1 MVAPADACQTLR
13 GGTELPLSAQVH
25 ALRPWALTPGWTL
38 QPGPGMVS
46 RGCSLL
52 RCVLPDRLEETA
64 SCTGRP
70 LSELTPS
77 HPERKA
83 ERENSFQP
91 VSRMSRADPSGLL
104 PPGAHGLAC
113 SSLGS
118 PALDLAR
125 PSPDRGGEGWSWAW
139 SQQSPLAHECSGL
152 PGSAPPMPVLWAGLF
167 WELCHV
173 SQSAALP
180 FHLLALPSYLLLSLP
195 TCWLCEVGGFLF
207 ALGFGFH
214 VLEEERV
221 TRQCCRMCEA
231 FGTVP
236 DVSFMHV
243 FGVCCSQSFAQAIR
257 EHLCW

>member
-1 MVAPADACQTLR
+1 
-13 GGTELPLSAQVH
+13 
-25 ALRPWALTPGWTL
+25 
-38 QPGPGMVS
+38 
-46 RGCSLL
+46 
-52 RCVLPDRLEETA
+52 
-64 SCTGRP
+64 
-70 LSELTPS
+70 
-77 HPERKA
+77 
-83 ERENSFQP
+83 
-91 VSRMSRADPSGLL
+91 
-104 PPGAHGLAC
+104 
-113 SSLGS
+113 
-118 PALDLAR
+118 
-125 PSPDRGGEGWSWAW
+125 
-139 SQQSPLAHECSGL
+139 
-152 PGSAPPMPVLWAGLF
+152 MPVLWAGLF